1 MKGNQL
7 FMCLCLINILIIPNV
22 ASWIQGSQTIVAFSL
37 HWVLLEWNNNDAYA
51 KLYDDNVDI
60 ILPLQFL

>member
-7 FMCLCLINILIIPNV
+7 LMCLCLINILIIPNV
-22 ASWIQGSQTIVAFSL
+22 ASGIQDSPTIVAFSL
-37 HWVLLEWNNNDAYA
+37 HWVLFEWNNNDAYA
-51 KLYDDNVDI
+51 KLDDDNVDI